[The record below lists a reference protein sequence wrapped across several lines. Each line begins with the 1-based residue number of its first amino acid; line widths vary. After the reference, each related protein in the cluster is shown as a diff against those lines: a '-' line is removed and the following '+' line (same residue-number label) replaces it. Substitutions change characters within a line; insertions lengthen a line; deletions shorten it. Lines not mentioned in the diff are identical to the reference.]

1 VAAKV
6 VKVST
11 TEADRTKT
19 RAARKTGSA
28 DYAASIKAGDTI
40 AVHCGD
46 NDTEGFEFWLGKA
59 LPLSEDAEEEGCVF
73 TVPLREGSDDT
84 RELIEVRWFDRSKPT
99 KDPLEF
105 KLTTETQR
113 LDVNTLIV
121 PPKAARGGGY
131 VAPTFVQT
139 GTRFRLSK
147 ASAEAI
153 TGAKW

>member
-1 VAAKV
+1 M
-6 VKVST
+6 
-11 TEADRTKT
+11 
-19 RAARKTGSA
+19 
-28 DYAASIKAGDTI
+28 
-40 AVHCGD
+40 
-46 NDTEGFEFWLGKA
+46 
-59 LPLSEDAEEEGCVF
+59 F